1 MLAQKTLEEDL
12 SMKFDDDV
20 KKRLKRIEGQV
31 RGVLK
36 MMEEGE
42 SCKDVVSQL
51 VAVRSAM
58 DKTVA
63 YVVATNL
70 EKSILEEKAGSKTN
84 KLVKEAVDLLIKSK

>member
-1 MLAQKTLEEDL
+1 
-12 SMKFDDDV
+12 MKFDDDV

-63 YVVATNL
+63 YVVASNL
-70 EKSILEEKAGSKTN
+70 EKTLLEEKAGSKTN
-84 KLVKEAVDLLIKSK
+84 KAVKDAVDLLIKSK

>member
-1 MLAQKTLEEDL
+1 
-12 SMKFDDDV
+12 MKFDDDV

-70 EKSILEEKAGSKTN
+70 EKSILEDKTGSKSS
-84 KLVKEAVDLLIKSK
+84 KLVKDAVDLLIKSK

>member
-1 MLAQKTLEEDL
+1 
-12 SMKFDDDV
+12 MKFDDDV

-51 VAVRSAM
+51 VAVRSAV

-70 EKSILEEKAGSKTN
+70 EKSILEEKSGSKSN

>member
-1 MLAQKTLEEDL
+1 
-12 SMKFDDDV
+12 MKFDDDV

-42 SCKDVVSQL
+42 TCKDVVSQL
-51 VAVRSAM
+51 VAVRTAV

-63 YVVATNL
+63 YVVAANL
-70 EKSILEEKAGSKTN
+70 EKSVLEEKSGSKN
-84 KLVKEAVDLLIKSK
+84 SKLVKEAVELFIKSK

>member
-1 MLAQKTLEEDL
+1 
-12 SMKFDDDV
+12 MKFDDDV

-70 EKSILEEKAGSKTN
+70 EKSILEEKSGSKNN

>member
-1 MLAQKTLEEDL
+1 
-12 SMKFDDDV
+12 MKFDDDV

-36 MMEEGE
+36 MMEEGD

-51 VAVRSAM
+51 VAVRSAV

-70 EKSILEEKAGSKTN
+70 EKSILEEKAGSKSN
-84 KLVKEAVDLLIKSK
+84 KLVKDAVDLLIKSK

>member
-1 MLAQKTLEEDL
+1 
-12 SMKFDDDV
+12 MKFDDDV

-51 VAVRSAM
+51 VAVRSAV

-63 YVVATNL
+63 YVVAANL
-70 EKSILEEKAGSKTN
+70 EKSLLEEKNSSKN
-84 KLVKEAVDLLIKSK
+84 SKLVKEAVELFIKSK

>member
-1 MLAQKTLEEDL
+1 
-12 SMKFDDDV
+12 MKFDDDV

>member
-1 MLAQKTLEEDL
+1 MSEFREWEDAG
-12 SMKFDDDV
+12 MKFDDDV

-51 VAVRSAM
+51 VAVRSAV

-63 YVVATNL
+63 YVVASNL
-70 EKSILEEKAGSKTN
+70 EKTLLEEKAGSKAN
-84 KLVKEAVDLLIKSK
+84 KAVKDAVDLLIKSK

>member
-1 MLAQKTLEEDL
+1 
-12 SMKFDDDV
+12 MKFDDDV

-42 SCKDVVSQL
+42 SCKNVVNQL
-51 VAVRSAM
+51 SAIRSAV
-58 DKTVA
+58 DKSIA

-70 EKSILEEKAGSKTN
+70 EKNILEEKNGSKTS
-84 KLVKEAVDLLIKSK
+84 KLVKDAVDLMVKSK